1 MNLVALMMDDVETAR
16 KARDELANMSRDSLV
31 RLEDA
36 VVAYKDTNG
45 DVKLDQA
52 VNLTATGALGGAW
65 WGLFLGA
72 VFGLVAGVPAAMLAG
87 AAGGAAGGA
96 LGGAFS
102 DAGVS
107 DEMMKET
114 SAALDDGKAILFVLG
129 RTEAPEKVAERLRTY
144 GGTVVTSNL
153 PKEIDEKINN
163 ALKKAA

>member
-1 MNLVALMMDDVETAR
+1 MNLVALMMKDVETAR
-16 KARDELANMSRDSLV
+16 AARNEIANMSRDGLV

-36 VVAYKDTNG
+36 VVAYKDQYG

-52 VNLTATGALGGAW
+52 VNLTATGAAGGAF
-65 WGLFLGA
+65 WGVLLGA
-72 VFGLVAGVPAAMLAG
+72 IFGIATGTPYAALAG

-96 LGGAFS
+96 ISGKFA

-114 SAALDDGKAILFVLG
+114 SAALEDGQAILFFLG
-129 RTEAPEKVAERLRTY
+129 RTGAPDKVLERLKPF

-153 PKEIDEKINN
+153 PEETDQKINAALAN
-163 ALKKAA
+163 AA